1 MLTTDLFTSKTK
13 IINTPMTRDN
23 LTKLNRIL
31 DYLTNLEIDIVNNA
45 ICVNRNTQIKQKDWS
60 NVLYLANLEI
70 NEIYQSE
77 KKNY

>member
-1 MLTTDLFTSKTK
+1 
-13 IINTPMTRDN
+13 MTRDN
-23 LTKLNRIL
+23 LTKLNGIL